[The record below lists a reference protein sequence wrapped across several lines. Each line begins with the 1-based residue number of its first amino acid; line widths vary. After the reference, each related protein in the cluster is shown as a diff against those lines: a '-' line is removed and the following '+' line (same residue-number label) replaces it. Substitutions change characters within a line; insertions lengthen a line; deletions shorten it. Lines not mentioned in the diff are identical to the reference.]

1 MVKGLYAAWSGMVNA
16 QERMDILSNNL
27 ANSDT
32 IGYKKEGTTS
42 QSFDDK
48 LALKIKDTSSAGL
61 VRGIGIIHPGVKIGE
76 TYTDYSQGNL
86 QITDNMS
93 DLAISGEGFFAL
105 SHTSKITGETTV
117 KYTRNG
123 EFTVDRYGYFRDT
136 DGNYLLNRAGAEAGV
151 SSEQNFVRVNPL
163 LPYTIDT
170 EGNIWQDNANVGN
183 VGVVDFDNYDFLS
196 KYGENFYDLLPGA
209 NVIPTNAELEQG
221 AIEASNV
228 NIVDE
233 MVQMITIS
241 RAYEAAQK
249 MIQTEDSTL
258 DKAANTGGRVG

>member
-1 MVKGLYAAWSGMVNA
+1 MVKGLYTAWTGMVNA

-32 IGYKKEGTTS
+32 IGFKKEGTTT

-61 VRGIGIIHPGVKIGE
+61 VQREGIIHLGVKIGE
-76 TYTDYSQGNL
+76 TYTDHSQGNL

-93 DLAISGEGFFAL
+93 DLAISGEGFFAI
-105 SHTSKITGETTV
+105 SHTNNITGETTV

-123 EFTVDRYGYFRDT
+123 EFTVDRYGYFRDC
-136 DGNYLLNRAGAEAGV
+136 DGNYLLNQAGAQAGV
-151 SSEQNFVRVNPL
+151 SDEQYFAQVDPM
-163 LPYTIDT
+163 LPYVIDT
-170 EGNIWQDNANVGN
+170 EGNIYQDDAAVGN
-183 VGVVDFDNYDFLS
+183 VGVIDFDDYDYLS
-196 KYGENFYDLLPGA
+196 KYGENLYDLVPGA
-209 NVIPTNAELEQG
+209 NVIPTDAELEQG
-221 AIEASNV
+221 ALETSNV

-258 DKAANTGGRVG
+258 DKAVNTVGRV